1 MATTFFNDIKDLQ
14 LVAAYNPTNDKTML
28 HLLIDT
34 HPRRDSDMP
43 AQEECVL
50 MIRGTPSQVRE
61 KIKEAFKHFLEAK
74 Q

>member
-1 MATTFFNDIKDLQ
+1 MATTFFNDIKELQ
-14 LVAAYNPTNDKTML
+14 VVAAYNPKNDKTML

-34 HPRRDSDMP
+34 HPRKEGELP

-50 MIRGTPSQVRE
+50 MIRGAPSEVRE
-61 KIKEAFKHFLEAK
+61 KLKEAFKHFLEPK